1 MEKKVKLFDKD
12 IDSNLWALTNLT
24 YTICCKKRLPNK
36 CVWNFNESPEKNEF
50 EWVEEV
56 HVVNI
61 HKEEASL
68 GKKGLY
74 FLWMCIGQY
83 NGLCYFVNWNIL
95 KYRFVVTFF
104 SFLKTR
110 IGSFFGCTS
119 QQKLSFSKV
128 LIFF

>member
-1 MEKKVKLFDKD
+1 MKVQK
-12 IDSNLWALTNLT
+12 
-24 YTICCKKRLPNK
+24 
-36 CVWNFNESPEKNEF
+36 KNEF

-68 GKKGLY
+68 GKIGLY
-74 FLWMCIGQY
+74 FYECVL
-83 NGLCYFVNWNIL
+83 VNIMAC
-95 KYRFVVTFF
+95 VTLLTETQDCCDFF

-119 QQKLSFSKV
+119 QQKFFFSKV
-128 LIFF
+128 LRFFKNSQISKFVCVKNKIRICL